1 MLFGQLD
8 IMKSV
13 RCSNIKGLIPNDA
26 SCFCGKNECT
36 PTSGL
41 FCSAPIHMCANG
53 PLSAKKQRISVE
65 RCRMFVRN
73 GGGIKLRL
81 KGLCTVVLYKCDLS
95 QLFQKIK
102 DDEQDS

>member
-1 MLFGQLD
+1 MRHAFVVNTNVPRPVVYFAVPQ
-8 IMKSV
+8 S
-13 RCSNIKGLIPNDA
+13 
-26 SCFCGKNECT
+26 T
-36 PTSGL
+36 
-41 FCSAPIHMCANG
+41 
-53 PLSAKKQRISVE
+53 KKQRISVE

>member
-1 MLFGQLD
+1 MRHAFVVKTNVPRPVVYFAVPQSTCVPMVLLVQ
-8 IMKSV
+8 
-13 RCSNIKGLIPNDA
+13 
-26 SCFCGKNECT
+26 
-36 PTSGL
+36 
-41 FCSAPIHMCANG
+41 
-53 PLSAKKQRISVE
+53 KKQRISVE